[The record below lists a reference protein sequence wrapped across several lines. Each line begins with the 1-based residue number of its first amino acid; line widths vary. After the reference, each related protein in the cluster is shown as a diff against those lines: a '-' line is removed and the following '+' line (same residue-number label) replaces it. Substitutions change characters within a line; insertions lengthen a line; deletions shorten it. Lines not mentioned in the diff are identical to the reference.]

1 MSVDV
6 NNNFMNS
13 TKEDKV
19 QEALGLKDKYFVW
32 LEISEKDLDAPY
44 RIKGTDI
51 QEIVA
56 IDIKEIRSKLGERLK
71 QQALLYI
78 ESHPSLIL
86 DNFDCMVF
94 NLNTRSLD
102 FFSLR

>member
-19 QEALGLKDKYFVW
+19 QEDKYFVW

-86 DNFDCMVF
+86 DNFEQSGNM
-94 NLNTRSLD
+94 LLIQ
-102 FFSLR
+102 